1 MHIKRQCLAWLAVLF
16 VPCITAQASSSDTRV
31 LQSSNSGTGRIVGLQ
46 VDPVSFDTTY
56 LATLHDLYVYPRPK
70 FKNKKQERFYWR
82 TVRDVKKTLPYA
94 KLLAAEIDRTSE
106 LMSHMT
112 RRQQKK
118 YWKQYE
124 KLLFARYEGDFR
136 NMTASQGQML
146 MLLVDRECDQTSY
159 DVIKL
164 FRGSLTANFWQG
176 IAKLFGNDL
185 KAEYDGNDK
194 DAIVERI
201 ITLVEAGQL

>member
-1 MHIKRQCLAWLAVLF
+1 MMRHPVNITPRLLCF
-16 VPCITAQASSSDTRV
+16 VFIITLCCSSFGNTYT
-31 LQSSNSGTGRIVGLQ
+31 GTPVGFQ
-46 VDPVSFDTTY
+46 VDPVTLDTTY
-56 LATLHDLYVYPRPK
+56 LAALHDIYVYPRMR
-70 FKNKKQERFYWR
+70 FKNKQQERFYWR

-94 KLLAAEIDRTSE
+94 KLLAAEIDRTSY
-106 LMSHMT
+106 LMSRMT
-112 RRQQKK
+112 RRQQRK
-118 YWKQYE
+118 YWKEYE

-164 FRGSLTANFWQG
+164 FKGSITANFWQG
-176 IAKLFGNDL
+176 VAKMVGNDL
-185 KAEYDGNDK
+185 RAEYDGNDK